1 MTQSLEIRDDELQI
15 IKSDVIAVDLPT
27 GRLTIDSACDWLPE
41 QITWAFCA
49 GTLFVVA
56 QKTSAVPY
64 PSSLSTGSVRSAQW
78 SSVSDPEVDS
88 IGTAATKKSKLSAK
102 AHIQQKKMAKRRKM
116 SASFTFLLACGLQI
130 DAALYGSSSR
140 PPSSRGSPAA
150 HRLPANFQTDPDE
163 TTFVRNEPPT
173 RQQLA
178 NGVMNYPQNDP
189 KNADRGPQFFPPSS
203 LRSSRHSIGQTNI
216 SGGSSS
222 ARSRSNRQMASASQ
236 SVRQVAPPTQTM
248 QSGAAEY
255 YVDVRL

>member
-1 MTQSLEIRDDELQI
+1 MTQSLEIRDDELQS

-27 GRLTIDSACDWLPE
+27 GRLTVDSACDWLPE

-88 IGTAATKKSKLSAK
+88 IGTAATKKSSKLSAK

-130 DAALYGSSSR
+130 DAALYGGSSSSR
-140 PPSSRGSPAA
+140 PASSRGSPAA
-150 HRLPANFQTDPDE
+150 HRLPASFQTDPDE

-173 RQQLA
+173 RQLA
-178 NGVMNYPQNDP
+178 NGVMNYP
-189 KNADRGPQFFPPSS
+189 
-203 LRSSRHSIGQTNI
+203 
-216 SGGSSS
+216 
-222 ARSRSNRQMASASQ
+222 
-236 SVRQVAPPTQTM
+236 
-248 QSGAAEY
+248 
-255 YVDVRL
+255 

>member
-1 MTQSLEIRDDELQI
+1 MTQSVEIRDDELQS
-15 IKSDVIAVDLPT
+15 IKSDVITVDLPT
-27 GRLTIDSACDWLPE
+27 GRLTVDSACEWLPE

-78 SSVSDPEVDS
+78 SSVSDPEVES

-140 PPSSRGSPAA
+140 GSPAV
-150 HRLPANFQTDPDE
+150 HRLPVNFQTDPDE
-163 TTFVRNEPPT
+163 MTFVRNEPLK
-173 RQQLA
+173 QLG
-178 NGVMNYPQNDP
+178 NGVMLNYPQNDP
-189 KNADRGPQFFPPSS
+189 KNGGLQFFPPSS
-203 LRSSRHSIGQTNI
+203 SVRGSLHSIGQTNI
-216 SGGSSS
+216 NGSS
-222 ARSRSNRQMASASQ
+222 ARRRSNHQVASSSQ

-248 QSGAAEY
+248 HCGAAEY